1 MKNMR
6 FCSLFVV
13 ALLVSVV
20 VSGCKKDGTVSL
32 RAKIANFGNES
43 KVYLDNRT
51 PRWSAN
57 DPVNVNDSL
66 VLLRYAGSTPVLDVS
81 QAPSYWAVYPSQI
94 VTSFSNGR
102 ISLSIPQTQTYEEDG
117 SGRQVVKAPM
127 ASYSSGEELSFTNL
141 GALLAINIVNN
152 AYSSITVSEVR
163 VSASDIALWGDG
175 YVDDYQSDNRKMV
188 LTSTPQDHNEIVLR
202 GVGSNGADAP
212 LNFVI
217 QRNAS
222 KMVYVYVP
230 STEAANRYSITVE
243 ATNIT
248 GADVSFTRTQ
258 SNSHGGTLPRNY
270 YAFVPFNI
278 ADEILPEGA
287 LSGVFSIS
295 NNRRVR
301 FSQGNLQYQASS
313 GTSGT
318 WRFATNQ
325 WDYVGD
331 ATHGNVY
338 ENGVKCNNA
347 LISSTYSG
355 WIDLFG
361 WGANGNG
368 TTLPYANDRANS
380 HYGVANNGSLDQ
392 YDWGKVT
399 ISNGGNDGS
408 PDLWFSLNSAQWNHI
423 LTNRQVNGGSGN
435 GYTYSRVTINSVRG
449 LLLYPDNFYLQTT
462 YNGRTNLTEVPDG
475 CVFLPFAGMRTPP
488 NTTTGLQS
496 FSDLGT
502 KAYYWINLYQMST
515 YFCLTVTDSQNPNA
529 GDNSVRYVGM
539 SVRLV
544 QNAQ

>member
-6 FCSLFVV
+6 FCSLLVV
-13 ALLVSVV
+13 AILVSMV

-66 VLLRYAGSTPVLDVS
+66 VLLRYSGSNPVLDVS
-81 QAPSYWAVYPSQI
+81 QAPTYWAVYPSQI
-94 VTSFSNGR
+94 VTSFSNSR
-102 ISLSIPQTQTYEEDG
+102 INLSIPQVQTYTEDG

-127 ASYSSGEELSFTNL
+127 AAYSRGEELSFTNL

-188 LTSTPQDHNEIVLR
+188 LTSTPQDHNEIVVR
-202 GVGSNGADAP
+202 GADNAS

-217 QRNAS
+217 SRNNS

-230 STEAANRYSITVE
+230 ATESANKYSITVV
-243 ATNIT
+243 ATSIT
-248 GADVSFTRTQ
+248 GADVTFTRTQ

-270 YAFVPFNI
+270 FAVVPFNI
-278 ADEILPEGA
+278 ADVVLPEGA

-295 NNRRVR
+295 GNRKVR

-325 WDYVGD
+325 WDYVG
-331 ATHGNVY
+331 ANTTPGNVY
-338 ENGVKCNNA
+338 ENNVRCSNS
-347 LISSTYSG
+347 LIGPNYSG
-355 WIDLFG
+355 WIDLLG
-361 WGANGNG
+361 WGTNGSG
-368 TTLPYANDRANS
+368 TTLPYANDRDNS
-380 HYGVANNGSLDQ
+380 HYGVESGGFLGD

-399 ISNGGNDGS
+399 ISNGGNDGD
-408 PDLWFSLNSAQWNHI
+408 PDLWFTLNSTQWNHI
-423 LTNRQVNGGSGN
+423 LTGRQVNGGTGN
-435 GYTYSRVTINSVRG
+435 GNTYSRVTINGVRG
-449 LLLYPDNFYLQTT
+449 ILLYPDNYYQQSA
-462 YNGRTNLTEVPDG
+462 YNGRTNLTEVPDD
-475 CVFLPFAGMRTPP
+475 CVFLPYAGLRTPP
-488 NTTTGLQS
+488 SSSTGSQS
-496 FSDLGT
+496 FSEIGS
-502 KAYYWINLYQMST
+502 KAYYWINACSLGNY
-515 YFCLTVTDSQNPNA
+515 YFLSATDSQNPTA
-529 GDNSVRYVGM
+529 ADNTFRYMGM

-544 QNAQ
+544 QYAQ